1 MEWEGDCSRDG
12 ADEYS
17 SCSNTDHDRVN
28 LGVRGIYQVLVH
40 THPLPVYD
48 GCCIQEVV
56 SLQLVDSVYL
66 SHATIILVEINA
78 HLGRS
83 FVPQG
88 SCDLADL
95 GQFYSFQYDVL
106 DGINI
111 KL

>member
-1 MEWEGDCSRDG
+1 MIVLEMALMSI
-12 ADEYS
+12 
-17 SCSNTDHDRVN
+17 RVAPIPITT
-28 LGVRGIYQVLVH
+28 GSTSEFGIYQVLVH